1 MTTKGRGLRRA
12 FDALRSG
19 DYRQF
24 ALSHLLNS
32 LGSQLLQT
40 VIFWQIFEMTG
51 SPLLLGL
58 TGLARA
64 LPHIVLSLVGGVVAD
79 RLDRVKLI
87 QFGQLLNAL
96 LVVSL
101 GLLTITAKT
110 EVWHLYVVTFLSSGF
125 TALTQPART
134 AILPNLVPRKILV
147 NAVGLNATI
156 GQTSQ
161 IVGPAVAGVAI
172 STFGIGSTYILN
184 AILHIASMLAIL
196 GIAKRGWVGTT
207 NETPWESF
215 VNGLVFVRSKPVIT
229 SLLLLDLGAVV
240 LGSYRALL
248 PIFSEAL
255 GVGPTGYGL
264 LSAAPGVGS
273 MVGAAFILSL
283 GDMKYKGIYTLLG
296 VMSYSVALMVF
307 ALSPWFTLT
316 MFAAGLLGTTNSI
329 QMIPRNSVI
338 LSISPDR
345 IRGRVEAFRSMLAG
359 GGPSLG
365 YTLSG
370 SLAVVMGAPMA
381 LVVGAIACAGLVI
394 VVGTVRKELRDPNL
408 GADAD
413 TDVDS

>member
-1 MTTKGRGLRRA
+1 MATNRRGLRNA

-19 DYRQF
+19 DYRHF

-87 QFGQLLNAL
+87 QLGQLLNSL
-96 LVVSL
+96 LVLAL
-101 GLLTITAKT
+101 GLLTITGQA
-110 EVWHLYVVTFLSSGF
+110 EVWHLYVVTFLNSGF
-125 TALTQPART
+125 TAVTQPART
-134 AILPNLVPRKILV
+134 AILPNLVKRKILV

-161 IVGPAVAGVAI
+161 IVGPAIAGVAI
-172 STFGIGSTYILN
+172 SVLGIGATYLVN
-184 AILHIASMLAIL
+184 ALFHIVSMLAII
-196 GIAKRGWVGTT
+196 GIAKRGWVGSTD
-207 NETPWESF
+207 ETPWESF
-215 VNGLVFVRSKPVIT
+215 INGLAFVRSKPVIT

-283 GDMKYKGIYTLLG
+283 GDMKYKGIYTLFG
-296 VMSYSVALMVF
+296 VMAYSGALMVF

-316 MFAAGLLGTTNSI
+316 LFAAGLLGTTNSI

-338 LSISPDR
+338 LSISPDY

-370 SLAVVMGAPMA
+370 SLAVAMGAPMA
-381 LVVGAIACAGLVI
+381 LVIGAVACAGLVI
-394 VVGTVRKELRDPNL
+394 VVGAVHKELRDPYL
-408 GADAD
+408 GADVGR
-413 TDVDS
+413 DVD

>member
-1 MTTKGRGLRRA
+1 MTTNRRGLGNA
-12 FDALRSG
+12 FGALRSG
-19 DYRQF
+19 DYRHF

-87 QFGQLLNAL
+87 QLGQLLNSL
-96 LVVSL
+96 LVLAL
-101 GLLTITAKT
+101 GLLTVTGQA
-110 EVWHLYVVTFLSSGF
+110 EVWHLYVVTFLNSGF
-125 TALTQPART
+125 TAVTQPART
-134 AILPNLVPRKILV
+134 AILPNLVTRKILV

-161 IVGPAVAGVAI
+161 IVGPAIAGVAI
-172 STFGIGSTYILN
+172 SVLGIGATYLVN
-184 AILHIASMLAIL
+184 AVLHIFSMLAII
-196 GIAKRGWVGTT
+196 GIAKRGWVGSTD
-207 NETPWESF
+207 ETPWESF
-215 VNGLVFVRSKPVIT
+215 MNGLAFVRSKPVIT

-283 GDMKYKGIYTLLG
+283 GDMKYKGIYTLFG
-296 VMSYSVALMVF
+296 VMAYSGALMVF

-316 MFAAGLLGTTNSI
+316 LFAAGLLGTTNSI

-338 LSISPDR
+338 LSISPDY

-359 GGPSLG
+359 GGPSIG

-370 SLAVVMGAPMA
+370 SLAVAMGAPMA
-381 LVVGAIACAGLVI
+381 LVVGAVACAGLVI
-394 VVGTVRKELRDPNL
+394 VVGAVHKELRNPYL
-408 GADAD
+408 GSDVERDAD
-413 TDVDS
+413 

>member
-1 MTTKGRGLRRA
+1 MATNRRGLRNA

-19 DYRQF
+19 DYRHF

-87 QFGQLLNAL
+87 QLGQLLNSL
-96 LVVSL
+96 LVLAL
-101 GLLTITAKT
+101 GLLTITGQA
-110 EVWHLYVVTFLSSGF
+110 EVWHLYVVTFLNSGF
-125 TALTQPART
+125 TAVTQPART
-134 AILPNLVPRKILV
+134 AILPNLVKRKILV

-161 IVGPAVAGVAI
+161 IVGPAIAGVAI
-172 STFGIGSTYILN
+172 SVLGIGATYLVN
-184 AILHIASMLAIL
+184 ALLHIVSMLAII
-196 GIAKRGWVGTT
+196 GIAKRGWVGSTD
-207 NETPWESF
+207 ETPWESF
-215 VNGLVFVRSKPVIT
+215 INGLAFVRSKPVII

-283 GDMKYKGIYTLLG
+283 GDMKYKGIYTLFG
-296 VMSYSVALMVF
+296 VMAYSGALMVF

-316 MFAAGLLGTTNSI
+316 LFAAGLLGTTNSI

-338 LSISPDR
+338 LSISPDY

-370 SLAVVMGAPMA
+370 SLAVAMGAPMA
-381 LVVGAIACAGLVI
+381 LVVGAVACAGLVI
-394 VVGTVRKELRDPNL
+394 VVGAVHKELRDPYL
-408 GADAD
+408 GADVGR
-413 TDVDS
+413 DVD